1 MHEHPHRRHSEPLP
15 SPRLIAIVTALSC
28 IAGAQ
33 GAHAAASAEQLAQI
47 EDLIVSRDCGGL
59 RGYLAD
65 YPGLLQGD
73 DPLSEELRNFASG
86 IDSGLISCLS
96 YRTVA
101 PPLAPEA
108 PVPDATAV
116 APEPAPGLGGGDIY

>member
-1 MHEHPHRRHSEPLP
+1 MHGHIHRGRAEPQP
-15 SPRLIAIVTALSC
+15 SPRLIAIVTALTC
-28 IAGAQ
+28 LAGAQ
-33 GAHAAASAEQLAQI
+33 GANASASLEQLAQI

-65 YPGLLQGD
+65 YPSLLQGD
-73 DPLSEELRNFASG
+73 DPLAEELRNFASG

-96 YRTVA
+96 YRTGA

-116 APEPAPGLGGGDIY
+116 APEPASGLGGSAIY